1 MSKLPRDVSARE
13 LLRVLQR
20 VGFVID
26 RQQGSHITLIRD
38 DPYAHV
44 TIPNHKAIKSG
55 MLKRILN
62 DADMSVDQL
71 IDLL

>member
-1 MSKLPRDVSARE
+1 MPKLPRDVSARE

-38 DPYAHV
+38 KPYAHV
-44 TIPNHKAIKSG
+44 TIPNHKVIKSG

-62 DADMSVDQL
+62 DADMSVEQL
-71 IDLL
+71 IELL